1 VTPVPLSVHGEVVKV
16 PVPLVVNATVPVG
29 VVGPVAV
36 SVTVAVQV
44 VVPPTATLDGE
55 QLTEVVVVCVA

>member
-1 VTPVPLSVHGEVVKV
+1 MKV
-16 PVPLVVNATVPVG
+16 TVPVG

-44 VVPPTATLDGE
+44 VGTLTV
-55 QLTEVVVVCVA
+55 TEVSEQPRLVVVLE